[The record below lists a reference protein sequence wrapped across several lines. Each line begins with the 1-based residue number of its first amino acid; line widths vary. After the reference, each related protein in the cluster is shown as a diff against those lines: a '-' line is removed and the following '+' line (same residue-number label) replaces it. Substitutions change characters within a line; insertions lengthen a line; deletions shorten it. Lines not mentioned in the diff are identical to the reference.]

1 MEKIR
6 DVLLVTTLFY
16 ISLISSGCSP
26 VVTDPSV
33 SDTSATIP
41 RTMPSIIGQVTA
53 VNLPTIVVEEKP
65 TEPHGSPKARVKTTN
80 ETKVFVRDG
89 GVVSGAELHVG
100 QQVKV
105 WFTGPVMESYPV
117 QATAGVILIEQNSR

>member
-1 MEKIR
+1 MTKVR
-6 DVLLVTTLFY
+6 ALLPVSTLML

-33 SDTSATIP
+33 SDATATIP
-41 RTMPSIIGQVTA
+41 RTMPSIIGQITA
-53 VNLPTIVVEEKP
+53 INLPTIVVEEKP

-80 ETKVFVRDG
+80 ETKVFIRDG
-89 GVVSGAELHVG
+89 GVVSGAELRVG

-105 WFTGPVMESYPV
+105 WFAGPAMESYPL
-117 QATAGVILIEQNSR
+117 QATAGVIIIEQHSR